1 MLFLTCS
8 WRFLISK
15 KIEQSQ
21 FKLGKIIGIEKHAG
35 KRFMVVDSSFLSSL
49 LGFDL
54 ILRFSVT
61 FVGGGGFPAEPQT
74 GGVYCGSTPSCE
86 CRSNAQGTDCI
97 CEGDCN

>member
-1 MLFLTCS
+1 MQEKLE
-8 WRFLISK
+8 
-15 KIEQSQ
+15 KI
-21 FKLGKIIGIEKHAG
+21 LV
-35 KRFMVVDSSFLSSL
+35 KRFMVIDSSFLSSS